1 VIAVLA
7 VSVAVAGCGGGSSA
21 PSTTTRA
28 ASVAVT
34 PPPKCKLSARQRRV
48 MARLKREIVQM
59 HKLEQPLKTVH
70 KHGPMKL
77 ELLLNKFLLSVGVL
91 PVDERGDL
99 IRMAKSSV
107 ALCQDCFDALES
119 IEPSLQTKF
128 GESPCKPGF

>member
-1 VIAVLA
+1 VLVVA
-7 VSVAVAGCGGGSSA
+7 VAVAGCGGGSA
-21 PSTTTRA
+21 PRTTATQA

-34 PPPKCKLSARQRRV
+34 TTPKCKLSGKQRRL
-48 MARLKREIVQM
+48 MARLKQEIVQM
-59 HKLEQPLKTVH
+59 HKLEAPLKTVH

-77 ELLLNKFLLSVGVL
+77 ELLLNKFLLSVGNL

-99 IRMAKSSV
+99 IREAKSSV

>member
-1 VIAVLA
+1 
-7 VSVAVAGCGGGSSA
+7 
-21 PSTTTRA
+21 
-28 ASVAVT
+28 
-34 PPPKCKLSARQRRV
+34 

-77 ELLLNKFLLSVGVL
+77 ELLLNRFLLSVGVL

-99 IRMAKSSV
+99 IREAKSAV

-128 GESPCKPGF
+128 GESPCHPGF

>member
-1 VIAVLA
+1 VLA
-7 VSVAVAGCGGGSSA
+7 ASVAVAGCGGGGSS
-21 PSTTTRA
+21 PRTTATRA
-28 ASVAVT
+28 ASVVVT
-34 PPPKCKLSARQRRV
+34 TTPKCKLSPKQRRV

-59 HKLEQPLKTVH
+59 HTLEQPLKTVH

-77 ELLLNKFLLSVGVL
+77 ELLLNKFMLSVGYL

-99 IRMAKSSV
+99 IRLAKSSV

>member
-1 VIAVLA
+1 VLVLA
-7 VSVAVAGCGGGSSA
+7 VAVAGCGGGSSA
-21 PSTTTRA
+21 PRATATRA
-28 ASVAVT
+28 TSVAVT
-34 PPPKCKLSARQRRV
+34 TTPKCKLSAKQRRV
-48 MARLKREIVQM
+48 LARLKREIVQM

-77 ELLLNKFLLSVGVL
+77 ELLLNKFLLSVGYL

>member
-1 VIAVLA
+1 VVAI
-7 VSVAVAGCGGGSSA
+7 AVAGCGGGSA

-28 ASVAVT
+28 ASVKVT
-34 PPPKCKLSARQRRV
+34 PPPKCKLSAKQRRV
-48 MARLKREIVQM
+48 IARLKREIVQM

-91 PVDERGDL
+91 PVNERGDL
-99 IRMAKSSV
+99 IRLAKSSV

-128 GESPCKPGF
+128 GESPCHAGF

>member
-1 VIAVLA
+1 VLVLA
-7 VSVAVAGCGGGSSA
+7 VLVAGCGGGSSA
-21 PSTTTRA
+21 PSATATRA

-34 PPPKCKLSARQRRV
+34 TTPKCKLSAKQRRL

-77 ELLLNKFLLSVGVL
+77 ELLLNKFLLSVGYL

-99 IRMAKSSV
+99 IREAKSSV

>member
-1 VIAVLA
+1 MLA
-7 VSVAVAGCGGGSSA
+7 TTVAATGCGGGSSA
-21 PSTTTRA
+21 PHTTTTRV

-34 PPPKCKLSARQRRV
+34 PPPKCKLSAKQRRL
-48 MARLKREIVQM
+48 MARLQREIVQM
-59 HKLEQPLKTVH
+59 HELEQPLKTVH

-77 ELLLNKFLLSVGVL
+77 ELLLNKFLLSVGYL

-99 IRMAKSSV
+99 IRKAKSAV

-128 GESPCKPGF
+128 GESPCKSGF